1 MLRDC
6 WEFGWVSLFVLGFLL
21 LLFGESIS
29 LPVDLLNEFGVMF
42 IWRELKIVGHD
53 VFLGWDA
60 AVEFG
65 EINSL
70 ELVNLWN

>member
-1 MLRDC
+1 MSDS
-6 WEFGWVSLFVLGFLL
+6 WEFGWVSLFVLGLLL
-21 LLFGESIS
+21 LLFSESIS

-42 IWRELKIVGHD
+42 IWRELKIFGHD

-70 ELVNLWN
+70 EFVNLWN